1 MRRLLI
7 LRHAKTEPGELGK
20 DDRNRA
26 LVERGKREAG
36 QIGAYMTSH
45 ALTPDGVVLSPA
57 RRVQETWTHLAE
69 ALKAP
74 PRTSTDDRVY
84 EATPQDIFRI
94 VAGTAA
100 PVRSLLV
107 VGHNPS
113 LHEVALMLVASGD
126 IEARERLREKLPT
139 AGLVIID
146 FAFDDWSRLHPQ
158 SGRLERYVTP
168 KSIEAATN

>member
-36 QIGAYMTSH
+36 QIGAYMTTH
-45 ALTPDGVVLSPA
+45 GLAPDRVVLSPA
-57 RRVQETWTHLAE
+57 RRVQETWQHLVE
-69 ALKAP
+69 ELKSAP
-74 PRTSTDDRVY
+74 GTSTDDRIY
-84 EATPQDIFRI
+84 EASPDDIFGI

-113 LHEVALMLVASGD
+113 LQEVALMLVAAGD
-126 IEARERLREKLPT
+126 IEARERLREKLPP
-139 AGLVIID
+139 AGLVVID
-146 FAFDDWSRLHPQ
+146 FAFDDWSKLHAQ
-158 SGRLERYVTP
+158 SGRLERFITP
-168 KSIEAATN
+168 KAIETATS

>member
-26 LVERGKREAG
+26 LVDRGKREAG
-36 QIGAYMTSH
+36 QIGAYLTSH

-57 RRVQETWTHLAE
+57 RRVQETWTHLA
-69 ALKAP
+69 LKPGSGA
-74 PRTSTDDRVY
+74 TTNDHVY

-100 PVRSLLV
+100 KVRSLLV

-113 LHEVALMLVASGD
+113 LHEVALLLIASGD

-139 AGLVIID
+139 AGLVVID
-146 FAFDDWSRLHPQ
+146 FAFDDWRKLHPQ
-158 SGRLERYVTP
+158 SGRLERFVTP
-168 KSIEAATN
+168 RSLDAAPN